1 MNFIVSH
8 SVEAEFID
16 VVEKGLVELLV
27 HVAAYDFVYLFV
39 VLLGVLLDIAEFKG
53 HLLLGVESQLFVTH
67 EA

>member
-1 MNFIVSH
+1 VSH

-27 HVAAYDFVYLFV
+27 HVAVHDFVYLFV
-39 VLLGVLLDIAEFKG
+39 VLLGVLLDIAEFKS